1 VIGVLVGLAAVFLIN
16 RHTSLRKPTEN
27 ILTLLP
33 EDPICF
39 VGAKNLTD
47 AVKSFRSSPFGRRTA
62 QMPILTEVQ
71 RQSWWR
77 QLTYQKRLWE
87 REIGGGLD
95 FNKLKGYF
103 GEEAI
108 FALYRREGE
117 ISFFLISAVGAKE
130 KLEIAAVTAADPFNP
145 SYKRLQSDYGG
156 FTINTITGYPR
167 DFSYAF
173 IGKIGLLTL
182 SQSLIEET
190 IDIYSKNKKG
200 FSDLHPMS
208 QFLLKRYDSHGSA
221 VFVDFPKLLN
231 AFEPMEELIPF
242 TKGIE
247 TWTFS
252 NVYHNGTIRSHHR
265 IQWTPDRERHLSVP
279 ATINPRLLSS
289 LPGKSAVS
297 YIDRTLDSSTFWE
310 FLKSNLPIQH
320 QQRELELAQ
329 HLGEE
334 VTIALIKSASGG
346 AIRVPSVI
354 AAIPITNPKGLEA
367 DLTRLQG
374 HRIVVNGKQLQFSE
388 SQTYRGVA
396 FQPVQLPLGFLFSL
410 KGAHALVNDYWVI
423 STTVPGLKSVI
434 DASSGES
441 TTLAHIQFPEPVNQP
456 RDCHLL
462 VRPNLLVSELR
473 GFVPILGLIAPITRN
488 SFDFRLMQ
496 QIVANSSPLETL
508 GPVSVGI
515 DFDDEEMIVE
525 VQVVFTVTNKS

>member
-1 VIGVLVGLAAVFLIN
+1 
-16 RHTSLRKPTEN
+16 
-27 ILTLLP
+27 
-33 EDPICF
+33 
-39 VGAKNLTD
+39 
-47 AVKSFRSSPFGRRTA
+47 
-62 QMPILTEVQ
+62 M
-71 RQSWWR
+71 
-77 QLTYQKRLWE
+77 
-87 REIGGGLD
+87 GGEFN

-108 FALYRREGE
+108 LALYGRESE
-117 ISFFLISAVGAKE
+117 ISFLLISTLGAKE

-208 QFLLKRYDSHGSA
+208 QFLLKRYDSNGSA
-221 VFVDFPKLLN
+221 IFVDFPKLLN
-231 AFEPMEELIPF
+231 AFELIEELVPF

-252 NVYHNGTIRSHHR
+252 NVYHNGTIHSHHR
-265 IQWTPDRERHLSVP
+265 IQWTPDRERYLPEP
-279 ATINPRLLSS
+279 ATINPRLLSA

-334 VTIALIKSASGG
+334 VTITLIKSASGG

-354 AAIPITNPKGLEA
+354 AAIPITNPTGLEA

-410 KGAHALVNDYWVI
+410 KGAHALVNDYWII
-423 STTVPGLKSVI
+423 STTIPGLKSVI

-441 TTLAHIQFPEPVNQP
+441 TTLAQIQFPEPVNQP

-462 VRPNLLVSELR
+462 VQPNLLVSELR

-496 QIVANSSPLETL
+496 QVVANSSPLETL